1 MLLRGEVVEDVQDR
15 TLSLREPLLLATE
28 VLQDVE
34 NRPDVSRVALPGI
47 VAYRADGL
55 LAQGST
61 GTSRFRSWISRLR
74 SIILSS
80 RPIVSF

>member
-1 MLLRGEVVEDVQDR
+1 MLLRGEVVEDVQDGA
-15 TLSLREPLLLATE
+15 LGLREPLLLAAK
-28 VLQDVE
+28 VLEDVE
-34 NRPDVSRVALPGI
+34 NRADVSRVALAG
-47 VAYRADGL
+47 VAGYRAGGL

-61 GTSRFRSWISRLR
+61 GTSRLSSWISLLR